1 MGASAESVTDE
12 DDSERRSLAS
22 GRRGSKL
29 IDILDTKKKRP
40 PIKYKDKQGFVW
52 RRMVHDSDDFLHT
65 SRTPHLG
72 QGANSIIPSE
82 SLSSLTTMQQSQRL
96 PNLTSISDYQRKLSA
111 LSNHN
116 HPIVSE
122 LDESTKFDS
131 TSMTS
136 FKTCPSDPNLNSLV
150 PKQVS
155 DTYGTGKVPLPLLV
169 TTRPP
174 NERARSSS
182 EIRRSKTGST
192 PPALTSTDSQ
202 SQENVIQGVKHL
214 VRDR

>member
-1 MGASAESVTDE
+1 
-12 DDSERRSLAS
+12 
-22 GRRGSKL
+22 
-29 IDILDTKKKRP
+29 
-40 PIKYKDKQGFVW
+40 
-52 RRMVHDSDDFLHT
+52 MVHDSDDFLHT

-72 QGANSIIPSE
+72 QGANSIIPNSE
-82 SLSSLTTMQQSQRL
+82 SLSSLTTMQQQQQSQRL

-116 HPIVSE
+116 QYPIVSSSE
-122 LDESTKFDS
+122 LGDSTKFDS